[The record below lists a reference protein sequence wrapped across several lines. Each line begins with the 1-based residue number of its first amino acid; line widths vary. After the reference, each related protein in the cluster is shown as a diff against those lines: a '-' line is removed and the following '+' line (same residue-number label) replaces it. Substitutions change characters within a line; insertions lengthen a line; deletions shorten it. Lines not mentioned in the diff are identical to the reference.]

1 MDLTLWPDSIA
12 QTTTPSIVTV
22 GMFDGVHAGHRFLLS
37 ALAGEARSRGLRP
50 VALTFD
56 RHPLSI
62 IDPLRAPA
70 MLAPLPE
77 RLAMMEACGCA
88 AGAIHFDEATR
99 QLSAAQFMAALRSR
113 LGAETLLM
121 GFNHRL
127 GHDRLSTPGQYRQA
141 AAEAGIEVL
150 FAPPLPRHYGGA
162 PVSSSAI
169 REALRQGAARQAA
182 EMLGRHYAL
191 EGTVGHGQR
200 IGRTLGFPT
209 ANIAVEP
216 AEMLIPAH
224 GVYAAIAVIPDGQR
238 HFAVVNIGVRPTVD
252 TTVSPAVSVEAY
264 LLGYEGDL
272 YGSRLK
278 VEFVERLRPERRFDS
293 VSCLRSQI
301 AADAEGA
308 RAILSAEADKEMP

>member
-12 QTTTPSIVTV
+12 QTATPSIVTV

-77 RLAMMEACGCA
+77 RLAMMEACGCTA
-88 AGAIHFDEATR
+88 AAIHFDEATR
-99 QLSAAQFMAALRSR
+99 RLTATQFMATLRSQ

-141 AAEAGIEVL
+141 AAEAGVEVQ

-162 PVSSSAI
+162 PVSSSDI
-169 REALRQGAARQAA
+169 REALAR
-182 EMLGRHYAL
+182 
-191 EGTVGHGQR
+191 TWS
-200 IGRTLGFPT
+200 TPGFPT
-209 ANIAVEP
+209 ANVAVEP
-216 AEMLIPAH
+216 EDMLIPAH
-224 GVYAAIAVIPDGQR
+224 GVYAAIAFTSDGRR

-264 LLGYEGDL
+264 LLGYDGDL
-272 YGSRLK
+272 YGHRLK
-278 VEFVERLRPERRFDS
+278 VEFVERLRPEMRFGS
-293 VSCLRSQI
+293 VMELRSQI
-301 AADAEGA
+301 AADAKAA
-308 RAILSAEADKEMP
+308 RAVLSAEADKEMP